1 MGGRGSYLFVLSPGM
16 RSRTQKWKTPL
27 RQKPI
32 CVKRPFVG
40 TLRSAKGLCA
50 PREGYPITLLGEG
63 LEGLGA
69 IRGGLRERNA
79 HSFSQAVCCACARW
93 KEDAQSRLSVAHRSF
108 APGPDVVLF
117 PHGCQHIRMCKM
129 RNSRLSCINH
139 PLNVHHPSITRT
151 SLTERAC
158 LSSAER
164 DRASITRRMR
174 IMINHPPNAADCAS
188 PINHPPN
195 AHHPSP
201 AQTPDAKGVRR
212 RMRENAVQ

>member
-1 MGGRGSYLFVLSPGM
+1 M

-27 RQKPI
+27 RRKPI
-32 CVKRPFVG
+32 CVKRPSIRCEAPKAFA
-40 TLRSAKGLCA
+40 LRARDTRLPCWG
-50 PREGYPITLLGEG
+50 RGWM
-63 LEGLGA
+63 EGLGA

-108 APGPDVVLF
+108 APGPDVVLV